1 MSGFQRE
8 SSVSTS
14 VRRCVRF
21 CIRALIDMP
30 KLKFSAPIAV
40 GERINSQTR
49 WGKTRPDVTVVVV
62 IVGAAALVAMSI

>member
-1 MSGFQRE
+1 
-8 SSVSTS
+8 
-14 VRRCVRF
+14 VRF